1 MRTLLIAAVIL
12 GTLGAAAAPARAE
25 ESAVAKMGDSLLSW
39 FKHVKEGLSESSV
52 GSYRQHGR
60 ISAVAA
66 VRGASQDTVDPQKP
80 VWKSAAAGKKSKA
93 LKAQRLELA
102 AAVDA
107 ALAGKLDDSRA
118 KLDAF
123 EKAHPD
129 SALLADAKE
138 IRGKLDE
145 ARTAAAAPAPAEETA
160 KAKAPKT
167 ALPEKP

>member
-1 MRTLLIAAVIL
+1 MRTLILIAAVVL
-12 GTLGAAAAPARAE
+12 GSVAAPARAG

-66 VRGASQDTVDPQKP
+66 VRGAEQDAVDPQKP

-93 LKAQRLELA
+93 LKAQRVELA

-107 ALAGKLDDSRA
+107 ALAGKLDESRA

-129 SALLADAKE
+129 SALLADARE
-138 IRGKLDE
+138 IRGKLEE
-145 ARTAAAAPAPAEETA
+145 AKAEGAAPAAEETA

>member
-1 MRTLLIAAVIL
+1 MRTLLIAAVVL
-12 GTLGAAAAPARAE
+12 SSLAFAAPARAE
-25 ESAVAKMGDSLLSW
+25 ESAAAKLGDSLLSW

-66 VRGASQDTVDPQKP
+66 VRGAEQDSVDPQKP

-93 LKAQRLELA
+93 LKAQRVELA

-107 ALAGKLDDSRA
+107 ALAGKLEESRA

-138 IRGKLDE
+138 IRGKLEE
-145 ARTAAAAPAPAEETA
+145 AKAAAAAPAPADETA
-160 KAKAPKT
+160 KAKVPKT